1 MLSDAQSISNRNS
14 VIELG
19 STGYRAGLEIQ
30 RDHAARREAG
40 EIGDTLI
47 LLEHPPIYT
56 VGTGG
61 TEDHV
66 LADADELAARGVEV
80 HRCDRGGEVTW
91 HGPGQIVGY
100 VIADLRARGRDVGR
114 FCRDL
119 EEIMI
124 RTLADHGI
132 EGRRVDGDTGVWV
145 GRKKVGA
152 LGVHVRRWITTHG
165 FALNVDCDL
174 TMYDRIIPCGIFD
187 KGVASMRTVSGHPM
201 VIAAVRDSV
210 RTHFEELFV
219 G

>member
-1 MLSDAQSISNRNS
+1 MPSDAQSISNQAA

-19 STGYRAGLEIQ
+19 PTGYRAGMEIQ
-30 RDHAARREAG
+30 REHAARREAG

-47 LLEHPPIYT
+47 LLEHPPVYT

-61 TEDHV
+61 TDDHV
-66 LADADELAARGVEV
+66 LADQDELAARGVEV

-100 VIADLRARGRDVGR
+100 VIADLRPRGKDVGR

-132 EGRRVDGDTGVWV
+132 EGRRVDGDTGAWV
-145 GRKKVGA
+145 GREKVGA

-174 TMYDRIIPCGIFD
+174 TMYERIIPCGIFD
-187 KGVASMRTVSGHPM
+187 KGVTSMHAVSGDP
-201 VIAAVRDSV
+201 VDIAAVRGSV
-210 RTHFEELFV
+210 RAHFEELFV